1 MRVHRRG
8 ALSALVVLALPLAA
22 GCGEVPVAPRIP
34 ELARVPPLPAGV
46 LEGVAQEGARFRV
59 RAQGVRLPA
68 GRGAELELRRVEG
81 VVGLRRG
88 GRLEWLGGEG
98 EGGVVMG
105 GGAGRMV
112 GGGAAVGGG
121 GRVPGLEVAVRVDPD
136 LRWRARVVAERVS
149 LRELAELG
157 AWARGLVGVTGSGV
171 AKSGGQ
177 GGFLAGARLPASTT
191 ISGVAEL
198 WGRERVAGVA
208 VQRLDLAAGE
218 SRLSARGR
226 AELVAGAAED
236 GGPDLRLAGVLVEAA
251 PLRGAD
257 WQGVGWVRGEGWAR
271 GGVEV
276 RGEVAG
282 AAGAGMTCAG
292 MADARTE
299 AAATPSHLAFEGK
312 VRLLPEVLLDLAVRG
327 APVRLVDT
335 VFDLAVRL
343 RGRPDSLA
351 VDGDVGLRGLE
362 EVRGVVAGRVS
373 LTRGALALRV
383 TADSVPLSA
392 LPWPAGVVA
401 GVEGHMGGALEVG
414 GTVRAPAV
422 RGRVDVGPAALRL
435 RPLGARIDSVRG
447 VVRLEDKLLVADS
460 VTARLAG
467 GTLRAEGS
475 VRGLGAAAEI
485 EVALAGEGLH
495 FAQERGVDLTLS
507 AELGLVG
514 SGQALRL
521 SGRLHDLRG
530 WIRADLFRERG
541 ALDLDDPPYAE
552 LARAVPWPEGSR
564 LRRSRG
570 RAAPPVRGEVVVEI
584 TPEVQV
590 EGADSELF
598 GAGRIRVSADT
609 TGWHTRGLLA
619 LEGGHYAFFG
629 QRFDISGGAVHF
641 DGEAL
646 APRIA
651 LLAEHEAGGELGGG
665 LQETTTSP
673 ARFPPFTYFLSGPA
687 ASARGGLLH
696 PSLVP
701 ERSEQLA
708 EQLMYGLRPNPVTG
722 WWQSRRWLAD
732 RPGAPLNHRALAQ
745 AAPLLWSYF
754 ANEGYR
760 LVPLTRGWLSA
771 GNLEVGSAWPTRLV
785 VGPVLGLGA
794 APGRHLELVL
804 TQPLVGGVLPGV
816 RLRRRLGPGGAVELF
831 SESRFGPGAMEDV
844 LGPGYTVRRKTGA
857 GARWRWEW

>member
-1 MRVHRRG
+1 MTTHRRE
-8 ALSALVVLALPLAA
+8 ALGALVVLALPLAA

-34 ELARVPPLPAGV
+34 ELARVPPLPVGV
-46 LEGVAQEGARFRV
+46 LEGAAAAGARFRV
-59 RAQGVRLPA
+59 RAQGVRVPA

-81 VVGLRRG
+81 VVGMGRG

-98 EGGVVMG
+98 EGVLGMG
-105 GGAGRMV
+105 GG
-112 GGGAAVGGG
+112 GGGSVRG
-121 GRVPGLEVAVRVDPD
+121 VAVTVRVERDR
-136 LRWRARVVAERVS
+136 RWRARVAAEGVS
-149 LRELAELG
+149 LRELRGWVGGMGGVGGVG
-157 AWARGLVGVTGSGV
+157 AVGGLSAV
-171 AKSGGQ
+171 

-191 ISGVAEL
+191 ISGVAEV
-198 WGRERVAGVA
+198 WGRERVAGAA

-218 SRLSARGR
+218 SRISARGR
-226 AELVAGAAED
+226 AEVVAGAAAD

-257 WQGVGWVRGEGWAR
+257 WRGVGWVRGEGWAR

-276 RGEVAG
+276 RGEVVGGGGVGSAGAG
-282 AAGAGMTCAG
+282 AAGADSSGAG
-292 MADARTE
+292 AS
-299 AAATPSHLAFEGK
+299 AAASHLAFEGK
-312 VRLLPEVLLDLAVRG
+312 MRLLPEVLLDLAVRG
-327 APVRLVDT
+327 APVRLADT

-351 VDGDVGLRGLE
+351 VAGGVGLRGLA

-373 LTRGALALRV
+373 LTEGALALQV

-401 GVEGHMGGALEVG
+401 GVEGQMGGALEVG

-422 RGRVDVGPAALRL
+422 RGRVEVGPAALRL

-447 VVRLEDKLLVADS
+447 VVRLEGDLLVADS

-485 EVALAGEGLH
+485 EAALAGEGLH

-514 SGQALRL
+514 SGQGLRL

-598 GAGRIRVSADT
+598 GAGRIRVSADSA
-609 TGWHTRGLLA
+609 GWHTRGFLA

-673 ARFPPFTYFLSGPA
+673 ARFPPLTYFLSGPA
-687 ASARGGLLH
+687 ASARGRLLH

-732 RPGAPLNHRALAQ
+732 RPGAPLNHRSLAQ

-754 ANEGYR
+754 ANEGYG

-794 APGRHLELVL
+794 APGRHLELMV

-816 RLRRRLGPGGAVELF
+816 RLRRRLGAGGAVELF
-831 SESRFGPGAMEDV
+831 SEPRFGPGALRDV
-844 LGPGYTVRRKTGA
+844 LGPGFTVRRKMGV